1 MFMLPILVIIAFKS
15 LTATAT
21 SWKWSFGD
29 GTYSTSKNP
38 THTYG
43 KAGKYTVSL
52 TAKNAK
58 GSHTKTIAGYVLI
71 SKK

>member
-1 MFMLPILVIIAFKS
+1 
-15 LTATAT
+15 

-29 GTYSTSKNP
+29 GKTSTAKSPTYTYS
-38 THTYG
+38 

-58 GSHTKTIAGYVLI
+58 GSSTKTMTNYITV
-71 SKK
+71 K